1 MYDFYL
7 TVDNVHFKV
16 KFYDEMSELCQSH
29 TSLKVSGLEFVKLVD
44 RLMTHLLEYRQ
55 EHAIS
60 NRDEYK
66 TNEMICVY
74 NLLEFYKTNLPDHE
88 ELFVKY
94 IIKLYELHKAQ
105 GQGRQNWAEVSF

>member
-1 MYDFYL
+1 
-7 TVDNVHFKV
+7 
-16 KFYDEMSELCQSH
+16 MSELCQSH

-105 GQGRQNWAEVSF
+105 GQGRQNWAEVSFYF